1 MSKLAQRTRRVCL
14 KHEPYDVFMGR
25 RAWVPVGYTDE
36 GYTGEWGNYT
46 HGVEEHREWFL
57 LRVAQEPHYAERVQR
72 LKGKRLGCF
81 CAPGKPCHVDVI
93 VAWLE
98 GEIGEDAPTEAD
110 LLRSM
115 AERLGGSDAG

>member
-1 MSKLAQRTRRVCL
+1 MESRTRRVCL
-14 KHEPYDVFMGR
+14 KNEPYDVFMGR
-25 RAWVPVGYTDE
+25 RAWVPVGYT
-36 GYTGEWGNYT
+36 GPGCTGEWGNYT

-57 LRVAQEPHYAERVQR
+57 LRVAQEPHYAERVR
-72 LKGKRLGCF
+72 GLKGHRLGCF

-98 GEIGEDAPTEAD
+98 GEVDKVESEEE

-115 AERLGGSDAG
+115 AARLGGQDGDGGA